1 MLTAEDRAI
10 LDFER
15 ACWHEPGPKDQMI
28 ELALGLTAAHY
39 YERLRA
45 IVTSGRGYSYD
56 PLTAKRV
63 LRIIEQRV
71 DTELAVS

>member
-1 MLTAEDRAI
+1 MLSDEDRAI

-15 ACWHEPGPKDQMI
+15 ASVFDAGPKDQTI
-28 ELALGLTAAHY
+28 EMVLGLTAEAY

-45 IVTSGRGYSYD
+45 VVSSRVGSAYD

-63 LRIIEQRV
+63 LNLIEHPAES
-71 DTELAVS
+71 ELAI